1 MSGMR
6 AFYSN
11 GVIRWRRMGKA
22 NKGREPPRWT
32 ERLLGPMP
40 RLEREDRVSLVE
52 RVRLGAGGGIDFIVM
67 MVLSAS
73 LASQGLLQDST
84 AVVIGAMLV
93 APLMGPLVGA
103 GLGLVQANP
112 KLFRSSLGVTALGLA
127 LGLVVSLGFGTINP
141 GFEPSMEMHARGQPD
156 LFDLGIAFASGMVAA
171 YAMGRPNVAGTL
183 AGVAIAAALLP
194 PLAVVGIALTNEH
207 PVLAGYATILLVT
220 NVVAITLGGALV
232 FWALGVRRARGESR
246 TPGWARI
253 ALMLLSLFAILLSAP
268 LFLRMAEG
276 QRAGD
281 RRPLSYSVS
290 TKVVRAV
297 EEYVARMPETTLID
311 VSRDS
316 VEPRAKI
323 TVLLDSSDWLTTE
336 FFDGLERAIQ
346 KARQDVVPV
355 RIFALRSAHGP
366 GPALAPQA
374 PLSQRR

>member
-1 MSGMR
+1 
-6 AFYSN
+6 
-11 GVIRWRRMGKA
+11 MGKA

-207 PVLAGYATILLVT
+207 PVLAGYAAILLVT

-232 FWALGVRRARGESR
+232 FWVLGVRRARGESR

-316 VEPRAKI
+316 VEPGAKI
-323 TVLLDSSDWLTTE
+323 TVLLDSSDWLTTQ

-346 KARQDVVPV
+346 EARQDVVPV
-355 RIFALRSAHGP
+355 RIFALRSARGP

-374 PLSQRR
+374 PSRR